1 MQYRVKIEWNQED
14 GSFATA
20 EFGQV
25 DCGPCQ
31 SAADVGVKLADAK
44 PLLARL
50 QQVVVS
56 QLRDYCAAARP
67 LSVLSGTQKPE
78 GLPDPA
84 IRYCAGTNSRGRAL
98 DLMVAGSAVTR
109 A

>member
-25 DCGPCQ
+25 ECGPCQ

-56 QLRDYCAAARP
+56 QQLRDYCAASRPCPSCQARRN
-67 LSVLSGTQKPE
+67 LKDYRTRRLDTVL
-78 GLPDPA
+78 
-84 IRYCAGTNSRGRAL
+84 GRI
-98 DLMVAGSAVTR
+98 AVD
-109 A
+109 AHWI